1 MRIAL
6 FTCLLF
12 RAWNLNKHR
21 AFETWPAR
29 LGIRSDEDKMKT
41 VVCAALIAAFVTPA
55 FAASEFYVVQNVK
68 TKKCSVE
75 SKKPTD
81 TTKVTVMGDTV
92 YKTKKE
98 AQGAVKTVC
107 TQ

>member
-1 MRIAL
+1 
-6 FTCLLF
+6 
-12 RAWNLNKHR
+12 
-21 AFETWPAR
+21 
-29 LGIRSDEDKMKT
+29 MKA
-41 VVCAALIAAFVTPA
+41 VICAVLITAFVTPA
-55 FAASEFYVVQNVK
+55 FAASEFYVVQNAK
-68 TKKCSVE
+68 TKKCSVV